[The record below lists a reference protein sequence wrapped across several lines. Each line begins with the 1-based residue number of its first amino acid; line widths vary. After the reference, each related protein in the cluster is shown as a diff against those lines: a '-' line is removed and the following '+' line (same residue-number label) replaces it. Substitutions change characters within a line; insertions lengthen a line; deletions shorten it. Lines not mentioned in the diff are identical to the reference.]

1 MSGWVSLHRKI
12 LDWEWY
18 DDANVCRL
26 FIHCLLK
33 ANHQHKKWK
42 GIDIQRGQFIT
53 SLDKLSKET
62 GLSVSQVRTCL
73 KKLKSTGE
81 IASKSHTQHTVITV
95 LSYDSHQSNDKQ
107 DSKPLA
113 YESQANDKP
122 IATTNNDN
130 NGNNENKDDKPA
142 VKPSRFAP
150 PSTKEVLDYMTER
163 GYPYPKEA
171 ESFVDYYSSNGW
183 KVGKNPMKDWKAA
196 TRNWTKKLTKK
207 QVAQKYAPPNTRTEE
222 QIKNDWGLL

>member
-1 MSGWVSLHRKI
+1 MTGWVSLHRKI
-12 LDWEWY
+12 LEWEWY

-42 GIDIQRGQFIT
+42 GIDIERGQFIT

-62 GLSVSQVRTCL
+62 GLSVSQVRTCM

-95 LSYDSHQSNDKQ
+95 LSYDSHQCNDKQ
-107 DSKPLA
+107 NDKPMTNQ
-113 YESQANDKP
+113 SQTNDKP

-130 NGNNENKDDKPA
+130 NENNENKSK
-142 VKPSRFAP
+142 RFAP
-150 PSTKEVLDYMTER
+150 PSIEEVFEHLSDS
-163 GYPYPKEA
+163 GYPYKIEA
-171 ESFVDYYSSNGW
+171 EKFWNYYESNGW
-183 KVGKNPMKDWKAA
+183 KVGKNKMKNWKSAA
-196 TRNWTKKLTKK
+196 TGWIKRTNLPKK
-207 QVAQKYAPPNTRTEE
+207 QAPQNNMPPADYDPLESLRNM
-222 QIKNDWGLL
+222 

>member
-196 TRNWTKKLTKK
+196 TRNWTKKLIQK
-207 QVAQKYAPPNTRTEE
+207 QVAPTYTPPADYDPLASLR
-222 QIKNDWGLL
+222 DM